1 MGILLMKPVLIG
13 MHLGLAILGIDAFLW
28 LAGEYAAGAL
38 SVKRRLIAATL
49 GMIGFIGSWI
59 VGGYYYVKY
68 YGPLVKPVI
77 KAGLA
82 PWAHAIAMEA
92 KEHIFLLIVP
102 VAITV
107 FLATRATEPS
117 VRKPT
122 MWLAVLIAGMGLA
135 IGAMGFIISAA
146 YRFGVIPAVTG

>member
-1 MGILLMKPVLIG
+1 MEILLAKPVLIG

-28 LAGEYAAGAL
+28 LAGEYAAGAQ
-38 SVKRRLIAATL
+38 VVRRRIIAAVL
-49 GMIGFIGSWI
+49 GFLGFMGSWV
-59 VGGYYYVKY
+59 VGGYYYVKF

-102 VAITV
+102 IAITV
-107 FLATRATEPS
+107 LLTTRATES
-117 VRKPT
+117 SLRRPT
-122 MWLAVLIAGMGLA
+122 MWLALLLAGMGLA

-146 YRFGVIPAVTG
+146 YRFGVINTVV